1 MAIHRHLVR
10 TLLAVGLIIGSND
23 LLHAQALTPAFT
35 YQGELRLSTGPATGN
50 YDMQFRLYNAE
61 AGGSQLGA
69 TVSATSVSATGGL
82 FAVPLDFGPAQF
94 AGDRQWLEIAIR
106 PAGGG
111 AYETLSP
118 RTEMTAAPYAW
129 GAAVALA
136 NAVTT
141 TSIVD
146 GTIGSADINTG
157 QVQARVAS
165 SCPSGQSIRQV
176 NANGTVTCESA
187 GAGPVGPQGPA
198 GPAGPQGPMGNTGAA
213 GATGATGATGAAGPT
228 GATGATGPQGPA
240 GSADAWGRV
249 GNAGTNPALNFI
261 GTTDDEPFVI
271 RTANA
276 RSLRIEAS
284 SITFGSPALPITANI
299 MGGSRSNTITPNVRG
314 ATIAGG
320 GAPTGDSDPDLINE
334 NPNRVRDHYGT
345 VSGGYGNT
353 AGDGAGTTSD
363 NPFATVGGGE
373 GNTASGE
380 GSTVSGGER
389 NVASGKDSAIGGGLS
404 NTASGFADAV
414 GGGEFNL
421 ASGSRSTIGGG
432 GRNTTSGFTST
443 VGGGQENTASGSRS
457 TVGGGGENVAS
468 ALYSTVGGGVENIAS
483 GTASTVG
490 GGEDNCAGG
499 YASWAGGVRAK
510 VRPAFNPGGTGSCSG
525 LTYPGG
531 SGDEGT
537 FVWADSQFPDFIS
550 TGENQ
555 FLVRAAGGVAINNN
569 DPAGSALRVT
579 GTIRLDTLASGGL
592 EDLCRNSVTRQIA
605 QCSSSARYK
614 QDIGDLEL
622 GLAAVL
628 RLRAVGY
635 RWKDSG
641 QADVGFV
648 AEEIAALDERLVT
661 RNERGQV
668 EGVKYDRL
676 TALLANAVQELAARD
691 SLAAERL
698 GRVEADNAA
707 LRARLQAIEARLGLT
722 DSSAH

>member
-10 TLLAVGLIIGSND
+10 TLLAAGLIIGSND
-23 LLHAQALTPAFT
+23 LLYAQALTPAFT

-69 TVSATSVSATGGL
+69 TVAATNVAATGGL

-146 GTIGSADINTG
+146 GTIGSADINTA

-176 NANGTVTCESA
+176 NANGTVTCEA
-187 GAGPVGPQGPA
+187 VGAGPVGPQGPA
-198 GPAGPQGPMGNTGAA
+198 GPAGPQGPIGNTGAA
-213 GATGATGATGAAGPT
+213 

-240 GSADAWGRV
+240 GSADAWGRL
-249 GNAGTNPALNFI
+249 GNAGTSASNFI
-261 GTTDDEPFVI
+261 GTTDAQPFVV

-276 RSLRIEAS
+276 RSLRIEPS
-284 SITFGSPALPITANI
+284 SVTFIGFPITT
-299 MGGSRSNTITPNVRG
+299 NTIAGSSSNLVSAGVRG

-320 GAPTGDSDPDLINE
+320 GVPGGDTDPDLTRE

-345 VSGGYGNT
+345 VSGGYGND
-353 AGDGAGTTSD
+353 AGDGLGTPD
-363 NPFATVGGGE
+363 DRAFATVGGGR
-373 GNTASGE
+373 GNNAFGE
-380 GSTVSGGER
+380 S
-389 NVASGKDSAIGGGLS
+389 
-404 NTASGFADAV
+404 
-414 GGGEFNL
+414 
-421 ASGSRSTIGGG
+421 STIGGG
-432 GRNTTSGFTST
+432 DGNSATGF
-443 VGGGQENTASGSRS
+443 RS
-457 TVGGGGENVAS
+457 TVGGGKNN
-468 ALYSTVGGGVENIAS
+468 TAS
-483 GTASTVG
+483 GTNATVG
-490 GGEDNCAGG
+490 GGEDNTASGTDATVGGGEDNTPSGSNATVGGGESNCAGG
-499 YASWAGGVRAK
+499 IYSWAGGRRAK
-510 VRPAFNPGGTGSCSG
+510 VRPGTGSGNSLTGTACEGVPLSG
-525 LTYPGG
+525 I
-531 SGDEGT
+531 SGDAGT
-537 FVWADSQFPDFIS
+537 FVWAGNQTTEFVS

-555 FLVRAAGGVAINNN
+555 FLVRADGGMAINANN
-569 DPAGSALRVT
+569 PFNNALRVN
-579 GTIRLDTLASGGL
+579 GTLRVDELGIAGGTT
-592 EDLCRNSVTRQIA
+592 LCRNIGNVIA
-605 QCSSSARYK
+605 ACSSSARYK
-614 QDIGDLEL
+614 RDIDDLEL

-661 RNERGQV
+661 RNQRGEV

-676 TALLANAVQELAARD
+676 TAVLANAVQELAARE

>member
-1 MAIHRHLVR
+1 MAIHRPLVR
-10 TLLAVGLIIGSND
+10 TLLAAGLIIGSND
-23 LLHAQALTPAFT
+23 LLYAQALTPAFT

-69 TVSATSVSATGGL
+69 TVAATNVAATGGL

-146 GTIGSADINTG
+146 GTIGSADINTA
-157 QVQARVAS
+157 QVQARVSS

-198 GPAGPQGPMGNTGAA
+198 GPAGPQGPIGNTGAA
-213 GATGATGATGAAGPT
+213 GPAGATGAI
-228 GATGATGPQGPA
+228 GPQGPA

-320 GAPTGDSDPDLINE
+320 GAPTGDSDPDFLNE

-353 AGDGAGTTSD
+353 AGDGAATTSD
-363 NPFATVGGGE
+363 NAFATVGGGR
-373 GNTASGE
+373 GNNAFGE
-380 GSTVSGGER
+380 S
-389 NVASGKDSAIGGGLS
+389 
-404 NTASGFADAV
+404 
-414 GGGEFNL
+414 
-421 ASGSRSTIGGG
+421 STIGGG
-432 GRNTTSGFTST
+432 DGNSATGF
-443 VGGGQENTASGSRS
+443 RS
-457 TVGGGGENVAS
+457 TVGGGKNN
-468 ALYSTVGGGVENIAS
+468 TAS
-483 GTASTVG
+483 GTNATVG
-490 GGEDNCAGG
+490 GGEDNTASGTDATVGGGEDNTASGSNATVGGGESNCAGG
-499 YASWAGGVRAK
+499 IYSWAGGRRAK
-510 VRPAFNPGGTGSCSG
+510 VRPGTGSGNSLTGTACEGVPLSG
-525 LTYPGG
+525 I
-531 SGDEGT
+531 SGDAGT
-537 FVWADSQFPDFIS
+537 FVWAGNQTTEFVS

-555 FLVRAAGGVAINNN
+555 FLVRADGGMAINANN
-569 DPAGSALRVT
+569 PFNNALRVN
-579 GTIRLDTLASGGL
+579 GTLRVDELGIAGGTT
-592 EDLCRNSVTRQIA
+592 LCRNIGNVIA
-605 QCSSSARYK
+605 ACSSSARYK
-614 QDIGDLEL
+614 RDIDDLEL

-676 TALLANAVQELAARD
+676 TAVLANAVQELAARD

>member
-10 TLLAVGLIIGSND
+10 MLLAAGLIIGSND
-23 LLHAQALTPAFT
+23 LLYAQALTPAFT

-106 PAGGG
+106 PAGGS

-146 GTIGSADINTG
+146 GTIGSADINTA

-198 GPAGPQGPMGNTGAA
+198 GPQGPIGNTGAA
-213 GATGATGATGAAGPT
+213 

-240 GSADAWGRV
+240 GSADAWGRL
-249 GNAGTNPALNFI
+249 GNAGTSASNFI
-261 GTTDDEPFVI
+261 GTTDAQPFVV

-276 RSLRIEAS
+276 RSLRIEPS
-284 SITFGSPALPITANI
+284 SITFVGFPITT
-299 MGGSRSNTITPNVRG
+299 NTIAGSSFNLVNAGVRG

-320 GAPTGDSDPDLINE
+320 GVPGGDTDPDLTSE

-345 VSGGYGNT
+345 VSGGYGND
-353 AGDGAGTTSD
+353 AGDGLGTPGD
-363 NPFATVGGGE
+363 RAFATVGGGRNNNAFGAASTVGGGTDNTASGASSIVGGGD
-373 GNTASGE
+373 GNTASGSE
-380 GSTVSGGER
+380 SSV
-389 NVASGKDSAIGGGLS
+389 GGGTS
-404 NTASGFADAV
+404 NTASG
-414 GGGEFNL
+414 
-421 ASGSRSTIGGG
+421 I
-432 GRNTTSGFTST
+432 TST
-443 VGGGQENTASGSRS
+443 VGGGGLNFASGNSS
-457 TVGGGGENVAS
+457 TVGGGLFNGAS
-468 ALYSTVGGGVENIAS
+468 GGLNTVGGGTDNAAR
-483 GTASTVG
+483 GRASTVSG
-490 GGEDNCAGG
+490 GDRNCAGG
-499 YASWAGGVRAK
+499 DYSWAGGRDAK
-510 VRPAFNPGGTGSCSG
+510 VRPGTEGPGCEGVPRSGTI
-525 LTYPGG
+525 
-531 SGDEGT
+531 GDAGT
-537 FVWADSQFPDFIS
+537 FVWADGTGGNFIS

-555 FLVRAAGGVAINNN
+555 FLVRAAGGVAVNSN
-569 DPAGSALRVT
+569 DPAGNALRVN
-579 GTIRLDTLASGGL
+579 GTLRVDTLGNAGATA
-592 EDLCRNSVTRQIA
+592 LCRNLGA
-605 QCSSSARYK
+605 QVAACSSSARYK
-614 QDIGDLEL
+614 RDIGDLEL

-628 RLRAVGY
+628 RLRAVSY
-635 RWKDSG
+635 RWKDSLE
-641 QADVGFV
+641 ADIGFV
-648 AEEIAALDERLVT
+648 AEEIAGIDERLIT
-661 RNERGQV
+661 RNAKGEI

-676 TALLANAVQELAARD
+676 TAVLANAVQELAARD
-691 SLAAERL
+691 SLAAQRL

>member
-10 TLLAVGLIIGSND
+10 TLLAAGLIIGSND
-23 LLHAQALTPAFT
+23 LLYAQALTPAFT

-69 TVSATSVSATGGL
+69 TVAATNVAATGGL

-157 QVQARVAS
+157 QVQARVSS

-198 GPAGPQGPMGNTGAA
+198 GPAGPQGPIGNTGAA
-213 GATGATGATGAAGPT
+213 

-240 GSADAWGRV
+240 GSADAWGRL
-249 GNAGTNPALNFI
+249 GNAGTSASNFI
-261 GTTDDEPFVI
+261 GTTDAQPFVV

-276 RSLRIEAS
+276 RSLRIEPS
-284 SITFGSPALPITANI
+284 SITFIGVPITT
-299 MGGSRSNTITPNVRG
+299 NTIAGSSFNLVSAGVRG

-320 GAPTGDSDPDLINE
+320 GVPGGDTDPDLTSE

-345 VSGGYGNT
+345 VSGGYGND
-353 AGDGAGTTSD
+353 AGDGLGTPGD
-363 NPFATVGGGE
+363 RAFATVGGG
-373 GNTASGE
+373 
-380 GSTVSGGER
+380 R
-389 NVASGKDSAIGGGLS
+389 NNNA
-404 NTASGFADAV
+404 F
-414 GGGEFNL
+414 
-421 ASGSRSTIGGG
+421 
-432 GRNTTSGFTST
+432 GFTST
-443 VGGGQENTASGSRS
+443 VGGGDGNNASGFRS
-457 TVGGGGENVAS
+457 TVGGGSSNTAS
-468 ALYSTVGGGVENIAS
+468 GSESSVGGGTSNTASGITSTVGGGGLNFAS
-483 GTASTVG
+483 GNSSTVG
-490 GGEDNCAGG
+490 GGLFNGASGGLSTVGGGTDNAARGMASTVSGGDRNCAGG
-499 YASWAGGVRAK
+499 DYSWAGGRDAK
-510 VRPAFNPGGTGSCSG
+510 VRPGTEGPGCEGVPRSGTV
-525 LTYPGG
+525 
-531 SGDEGT
+531 GDAGT
-537 FVWADSQFPDFIS
+537 FVWADGTGGNFIS

-555 FLVRAAGGVAINNN
+555 FLVRAAGGMAINANN
-569 DPAGSALRVT
+569 PVGNALRVD
-579 GTIRLDTLASGGL
+579 GTLRVDTLGTAGATA
-592 EDLCRNSVTRQIA
+592 LCRNLGNQIA
-605 QCSSSARYK
+605 SCSSSARYK
-614 QDIGDLEL
+614 QDIDDLAL
-622 GLAAVL
+622 GLDVAL

-676 TALLANAVQELAARD
+676 TAVLANAVQELAARD